1 MNGGRKERSTDVTE
15 TVITWGTGSLVIHH
29 QRNAFVVTKLFLF
42 RSFCTSFLS
51 LEDIYWEMTD
61 LSLMYI
67 KDCILR
73 LGSHPYPSP
82 PTHKKKQKNVDKS
95 CFLSPICNVFR
106 KHSLKIKHQICMNM
120 MQLHECS
127 TRNKSSTNIV
137 FILCTSFLFVALNS
151 KGFMPV

>member
-1 MNGGRKERSTDVTE
+1 MVNEWWKEREVLTSQ
-15 TVITWGTGSLVIHH
+15 IWLLRRGTGSLVIHH

-82 PTHKKKQKNVDKS
+82 PTHKKKKKNVDKS
-95 CFLSPICNVFR
+95 CFLSPICNFFR

-120 MQLHECS
+120 M
-127 TRNKSSTNIV
+127 
-137 FILCTSFLFVALNS
+137 
-151 KGFMPV
+151 